1 MTIHLLFAG
10 SGITA
15 LPIIFISAFTQLI
28 YIVATS
34 LNLKRK
40 KYSGM
45 FIFSVIYLL
54 LNVYILFLIFP
65 HGDVNYFSLFS
76 ILLQNGKEQ
85 NPLILA
91 CAYIICRSCSCVS
104 FSLRATCC
112 YIQKYWWHLLIFYSN
127 NFFDDMKSFLL
138 WI

>member
-1 MTIHLLFAG
+1 MTIDLLFAG

-76 ILLQNGKEQ
+76 ILLQNGKRAKPFNFGLRLHNIYVEAV
-85 NPLILA
+85 PVLVFL
-91 CAYIICRSCSCVS
+91 CV
-104 FSLRATCC
+104 LRVAT
-112 YIQKYWWHLLIFYSN
+112 YKN
-127 NFFDDMKSFLL
+127 TDDTF
-138 WI
+138 